1 MVLSMAL
8 PAMAQPDLPV
18 LNANSKTVDVQDGE
32 RFFKGVWVIDPAVA
46 LDVYDAQRT
55 LREKRITF
63 ITDIDSI
70 SFDVEP
76 GHNYD
81 FIILFDGKDACRTRI
96 STMRQGFRR
105 VSETAGP
112 RAETIPIS
120 ISHGMLHLK
129 GKFNSSDEL
138 DLIFD
143 TGAETNLLYPS
154 AARKGALLRLDGTT
168 NNVGTGGATL
178 RRTSSDNRLQISGLV
193 WEHEPVIQVE
203 KQAGKA
209 DGLVGCTLFDGQVI
223 EIDYDRMILL
233 VQDQL
238 PARAAE
244 FSKTSMVFSGA
255 LPAVA
260 VGLIGNGLKT
270 NGLFILDTAG
280 TGAMNVNQAFATG
293 RGLRGAFQKIG
304 TSASRGLG
312 SAAIRNEVVLVPE
325 LTLAGFTIR
334 NVPIH
339 VELPSDGN
347 PAPPGGVVCMEVLKR
362 FNTILDYR
370 RNEAYF
376 KPNTLF
382 GEPFK
387 TGSLSKRWS
396 EILVLAVVVA
406 ALILGLIWFL
416 ARGRQRAGERLT
428 QPT

>member
-1 MVLSMAL
+1 
-8 PAMAQPDLPV
+8 
-18 LNANSKTVDVQDGE
+18 
-32 RFFKGVWVIDPAVA
+32 VA
-46 LDVYDAQRT
+46 LDVYDSQRT

-81 FIILFDGKDACRTRI
+81 FIILFNGKDACRTRI

-105 VSETAGP
+105 ITETDGT
-112 RAETIPIS
+112 RSETIPIS
-120 ISHGMLHLK
+120 IRHGMLHMK
-129 GKFNSSDEL
+129 GRLNSSDEL

-143 TGAETNLLYPS
+143 TGAETGLVYPS
-154 AARKGALLRLDGTT
+154 AARKGAGLQLDGTT

-178 RRTSSDNRLQISGLV
+178 RRTSSDNRLQISGMV
-193 WEHEPVIQVE
+193 WEHEPVICVE
-203 KQAGKA
+203 RQAGKA
-209 DGLVGCTLFDGQVI
+209 DGLVGSSLFDGKVV
-223 EIDYDRMILL
+223 EIDYDRMVMI
-233 VQDQL
+233 VQDEL
-238 PARAAE
+238 PARASE
-244 FSKTSMVFSGA
+244 FAKTPMVFAGA
-255 LPAVA
+255 LPAVL
-260 VGLIGNGLKT
+260 VSLNGNGLKT
-270 NGLFILDTAG
+270 GGPFVLDTGG

-293 RGLRGAFQKIG
+293 HGLRGAFQKVG
-304 TSASRGLG
+304 TSVSRGLG

-347 PAPPGGVVCMEVLKR
+347 QAPPGGVVCMEVLKR

-376 KPNTLF
+376 KPNNLI

-387 TGSLSKRWS
+387 SGFSSKQRS
-396 EILVLAVVVA
+396 AVLVIAVVAA
-406 ALILGLIWFL
+406 ALILGLVGFL
-416 ARGRQRAGERLT
+416 ARGWQRAGERLT
-428 QPT
+428 QPN